1 MDTYQHQVKLL
12 IVDDDPFIVEELT
25 EFLSGNG
32 YPCVASQS
40 TVHARELFDS
50 DPQIGIVLCDLHMP
64 EMDGISLVRELERIA
79 GDGRPFEAIIFTG
92 QAESRDVIAAMRA
105 GVADFYQKPIDTDQV
120 LTALRRLELNLSKR
134 LMDYQQLGQLNQK
147 LQFLADSLNELHHDV
162 HRMRGNFDKPAGKAG
177 PQQEDAVAPPFDQ
190 LSPRQ
195 LDVARLIGKGM
206 TNYQISCELG
216 ITENTVKLYVSQVLR
231 LTHMHNRTQLALAL
245 SPTAGPTTMR
255 LTAH

>member
-12 IVDDDPFIVEELT
+12 IVDDDPFIVEELS
-25 EFLSGNG
+25 EFLSANG

-40 TVHARELFDS
+40 TAHARELFDN

-64 EMDGISLVRELERIA
+64 EMDGISLVHELERIA

-105 GVADFYQKPIDTDQV
+105 GVADFYQKPIDTDEV
-120 LTALRRLELNLSKR
+120 LIALKRLEQNLSKR

-162 HRMRGNFDKPAGKAG
+162 HRMRGNFDKAPGNKAM
-177 PQQEDAVAPPFDQ
+177 PQEETVAPPFDQ

-195 LDVARLIGKGM
+195 LEVARLIGKGM